1 MKNKGKKGNKEINKK
16 KVKKSLKKVNN
27 NKTLINK
34 GSVKQHR
41 VECQKKV

>member
-16 KVKKSLKKVNN
+16 KLKKVNN